1 MDSTL
6 TMASSPSPSPSSF
19 LHSNPTSKLYH
30 PIFNFKYPSFRPLNS
45 RNFTIIKASSDCN
58 SSSNSSSNSSNPNP
72 LISSLKTTTAAIVF
86 AAAVFGKFHQ
96 LPAGACPP
104 APPPTQANSPL
115 TPILES
121 DPHIVEDFRSSLMLM
136 LKNGEY
142 EEVLKT
148 LRKLSSAQPE
158 NTEWKFLMAR
168 LLKKMG
174 KTQESRR
181 VFEEILARN
190 PLSFEALFENALL
203 MDRCGEGASVM
214 SRLEKALKIAE
225 EKKKVKEARDVRFIM
240 AQVQFLRKNVGEAL
254 KSCEELEKEDPKDF
268 RPYFCR
274 GMIYRFFLHKNKEA
288 SEQFTK
294 YCKLSPKKFEIE
306 GYLGS
311 P

>member
-6 TMASSPSPSPSSF
+6 AMASSPSPSSL
-19 LHSNPTSKLYH
+19 LHSNPTSKLCR
-30 PIFNFKYPSFRPLNS
+30 PIFNFKHPSFRPLNS

-96 LPAGACPP
+96 LPAGASPP

-121 DPHIVEDFRSSLMLM
+121 DPHIVEVFRSSLMLM

-174 KTQESRR
+174 KPQESRG

-203 MDRCGEGASVM
+203 MDRCGEGAAVLR
-214 SRLEKALKIAE
+214 RLEKALKIAE
-225 EKKKVKEARDVRFIM
+225 EKKKVNEARDVRFIM
-240 AQVQFLRKNVGEAL
+240 AQVQFLRKNVEEAL

-288 SEQFTK
+288 SEQFAK

-311 P
+311 PY